1 MELKKKSRMEKQR
14 MLQTDRH
21 IRGFR
26 EGVGEAGNVFR
37 DRSFSPA
44 FSFRRHFQRLWKSRE
59 RLKDVIWRDPMPK
72 GDIPATDKQLWNLKH
87 IFPVF
92 TYSVEKRILLLMLKC
107 ALHTIHILLSLML
120 FLDEFLVALLYLIHA
135 VHHCWKMFASWAGS
149 LSGVALDG
157 LRTELEWRSLL
168 PAVRKESTGGES
180 KPRSSTV
187 SSSFSLYWGWNIFP
201 FLHSYCNS
209 YQTVDIHLYLI
220 TSLQRVVPVPYHA
233 QCKDRVQ
240 LIWYF
245 K

>member
-44 FSFRRHFQRLWKSRE
+44 FSFRRHFQRLRKSRE

-92 TYSVEKRILLLMLKC
+92 TYSVEKRILLLMLKY
-107 ALHTIHILLSLML
+107 ALRTIHILLSLML

-168 PAVRKESTGGES
+168 AYWQQWERKAQGVRASQEAQLFLRPPRSTG
-180 KPRSSTV
+180 RTFFHSSIVTAIHTR
-187 SSSFSLYWGWNIFP
+187 LLIFICI
-201 FLHSYCNS
+201 L
-209 YQTVDIHLYLI
+209 
-220 TSLQRVVPVPYHA
+220 
-233 QCKDRVQ
+233 
-240 LIWYF
+240 
-245 K
+245 

>member
-21 IRGFR
+21 MQGFR

-92 TYSVEKRILLLMLKC
+92 TYSVEKRILLLMLKY

-157 LRTELEWRSLL
+157 LRTELEWRFLL
-168 PAVRKESTGGES
+168 AYWQQWERKAQGVRASQEAQLFLRPSRSTGVGTFFH
-180 KPRSSTV
+180 SSIVTGDCWYSFV
-187 SSSFSLYWGWNIFP
+187 SYN
-201 FLHSYCNS
+201 
-209 YQTVDIHLYLI
+209 I
-220 TSLQRVVPVPYHA
+220 TSA
-233 QCKDRVQ
+233 CSSCAISCSVQ
-240 LIWYF
+240 GYSTINLIL
-245 K
+245 

>member
-21 IRGFR
+21 IRGFG

-92 TYSVEKRILLLMLKC
+92 TCSVEKRILLLMLKY
-107 ALHTIHILLSLML
+107 ALLTINILLLLML

-168 PAVRKESTGGES
+168 AYWQQWERKARGVRASQEAQLFLRPSRSTGVGTFFH
-180 KPRSSTV
+180 SSIVTA
-187 SSSFSLYWGWNIFP
+187 
-201 FLHSYCNS
+201 
-209 YQTVDIHLYLI
+209 IHTRLLMFI
-220 TSLQRVVPVPYHA
+220 CIL
-233 QCKDRVQ
+233 
-240 LIWYF
+240 
-245 K
+245 

>member
-59 RLKDVIWRDPMPK
+59 RLKDVIWCDPMPK

-168 PAVRKESTGGES
+168 AYWQQWERKAQGVRASQEAQLFLRPSRSTGVGTFFN
-180 KPRSSTV
+180 SSIVTAIHTR
-187 SSSFSLYWGWNIFP
+187 LLIFICI
-201 FLHSYCNS
+201 L
-209 YQTVDIHLYLI
+209 
-220 TSLQRVVPVPYHA
+220 
-233 QCKDRVQ
+233 
-240 LIWYF
+240 
-245 K
+245 